1 MKRVTICFLIVFL
14 ISSLAACTKHSTQN
28 MSENRMES
36 ETESTEAI
44 PSESEGTDEKGIVLT
59 DVEVSNKSAIVYY
72 AGENFV
78 KSVFAVGSNMLYV
91 CGIKED
97 EDYFLGGMQKEE
109 DVFQEFT
116 VEMDESM
123 RAFNMAVDE
132 QGRCHILWMSVEK
145 YEEGDQK
152 FDLVTYEKS
161 YITIVDHEGKM
172 KREIDVTELF
182 SSGYKRP
189 FCFVVDRE
197 GNYYFENEKEIV
209 QILKDGTQG
218 TVTICD
224 GWIEGI
230 GMGKSGAVYCTYRQ
244 EDGERKLG
252 RLEENALR
260 TYEIQLPESDAI
272 YAGIYAG
279 TDSEL
284 LIFNKESGVFAFD
297 ESHMEER
304 VSEAELPIKGTEI
317 VGYGILS
324 DGRICM
330 MQQENE
336 STIFYYIPVGQKS
349 VSGEIS

>member
-1 MKRVTICFLIVFL
+1 MKKAAICFLMVL
-14 ISSLAACTKHSTQN
+14 VMSSLAACTKHSGQN
-28 MSENRMES
+28 MSENRIES
-36 ETESTEAI
+36 EIESAKEVS
-44 PSESEGTDEKGIVLT
+44 SESEGTDEAVMSLT
-59 DVEVSNKSAIVYY
+59 DVEVSNKSAIVSY

-78 KSVFAVGSNMLYV
+78 KSVFAVGNTMLYV
-91 CGIKED
+91 CGIKADD
-97 EDYFLGGMQKEE
+97 EYFYGCMQKEE
-109 DVFQEFT
+109 DIFKEFT
-116 VEMDESM
+116 MEMDEGM
-123 RAFNMAVDE
+123 RAFNMVVDE

-145 YEEGDQK
+145 YEEGDQR
-152 FDLVTYEKS
+152 FDLITYEKS
-161 YITIVDHEGKM
+161 CITIVDHEGKIE
-172 KREIDVTELF
+172 RETDVTDLF

-218 TVTICD
+218 TVTTCD

-252 RLEENALR
+252 QLEENALR

-297 ESHMEER
+297 EGHIEER
-304 VSEAELPIKGTEI
+304 VSEAELPVKGTEI
-317 VGYGILS
+317 VGYGMLS

-330 MQQENE
+330 MEQEDE
-336 STIFYYIPVGQKS
+336 HTVFYYIP
-349 VSGEIS
+349 SGK